1 MTCDLRD
8 GGEVREGA
16 AHGGGQE
23 LTPRVSFLF
32 MEGHAGRSTATVL
45 QEEVLGDR
53 QEEKVQDV
61 SRRHMKCVLQYP
73 NLV

>member
-16 AHGGGQE
+16 THGCGQE
-23 LTPRVSFLF
+23 LTPGVSFLF
-32 MEGHAGRSTATVL
+32 LKGQAGRSTATVL

-53 QEEKVQDV
+53 QEERVQD
-61 SRRHMKCVLQYP
+61 CE
-73 NLV
+73 